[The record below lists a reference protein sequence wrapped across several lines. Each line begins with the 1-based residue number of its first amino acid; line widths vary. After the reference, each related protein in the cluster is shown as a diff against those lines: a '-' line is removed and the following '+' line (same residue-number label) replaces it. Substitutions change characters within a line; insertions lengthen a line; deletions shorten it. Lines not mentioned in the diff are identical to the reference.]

1 MNSATGRV
9 EWPIVIITSGTD
21 DLRRFIPNIRCSS
34 HDSSRV
40 WDAHSGFQL
49 RGAKEQG
56 ERTISGEGPGYGGG
70 M

>member
-34 HDSSRV
+34 HDSSKV

-49 RGAKEQG
+49 CGAKEQG
-56 ERTISGEGPGYGGG
+56 DENHKWRETGNGGG